1 MPLKTQVKNTPPVR
15 DNKNSLAMIM
25 VGLLVISS
33 FVIGSLYQKVKYLEK
48 GSTPVDSANKQQAA
62 QTADDQ
68 AQPAEEKVEME
79 KIKETFDKSLVKFG
93 KADSKLILIEVAD
106 PSCPYC
112 HVAAGKNSELNSQ
125 IGDRFKLISEGG
137 TYVAPVIEMKKLVDQ
152 GKAAFAWL
160 YTNGHGNGE
169 MGTKALYCANEK
181 GKFWQVHDLLMTN
194 KGYNLL
200 NETVKND
207 KSQAQALADFL
218 SPAFKAGDMKNCLE
232 SGKYDD
238 RLQTDSGLA
247 SSIGVQG
254 TPGFFVNTSK
264 FAGAYNFTD
273 MKSAV
278 DTALN

>member
-1 MPLKTQVKNTPPVR
+1 
-15 DNKNSLAMIM
+15 MIM

-48 GSTPVDSANKQQAA
+48 GTTTVDSANQQQAA

-68 AQPAEEKVEME
+68 AQPAEEKVEIE
-79 KIKETFDKSLVKFG
+79 KIKEAFDKSLVKFG

-125 IGDRFKLISEGG
+125 VGDRFKLVSEGG
-137 TYVAPVIEMKKLVDQ
+137 TYVAPVIEMKKLVDA

-169 MGTKALYCANEK
+169 MGTKALYCAHEK
-181 GKFWQVHDLLMTN
+181 EKFWQVHDLLMTN
-194 KGYNLL
+194 KGYTLL

-207 KSQAQALADFL
+207 KTKVQALADFL
-218 SPAFKAGDMKNCLE
+218 SPAFNARDMKDCLE

-254 TPGFFVNTSK
+254 TPGFFINTTK
-264 FAGAYNFTD
+264 FAGAYNYTD

>member
-1 MPLKTQVKNTPPVR
+1 
-15 DNKNSLAMIM
+15 MIL

-48 GSTPVDSANKQQAA
+48 GTTTVDSANQQQAA
-62 QTADDQ
+62 QTADDK
-68 AQPAEEKVEME
+68 AQPAEEKMEIE
-79 KIKETFDKSLVKFG
+79 KIKEAFNKSQVKFG

-125 IGDRFKLISEGG
+125 VGDRFKLVADGG
-137 TYVAPVIEMKKLVDQ
+137 TYVAPVIEMKKLVDA
-152 GKAAFAWL
+152 GKAAFAWI

-254 TPGFFVNTSK
+254 TPGFFVNTTK
-264 FAGAYNFTD
+264 FAGAYNYTD

-278 DTALN
+278 DAAL

>member
-1 MPLKTQVKNTPPVR
+1 MPLKAQVKETFPV
-15 DNKNSLAMIM
+15 KNNNNPLTMIL

-48 GSTPVDSANKQQAA
+48 GTTTAANTNQQQAA
-62 QTADDQ
+62 PTADAQ
-68 AQPAEEKVEME
+68 VQPAEEKVDIE
-79 KIKETFDKSLVKFG
+79 KIKDTFDKSLVKFG
-93 KADSKLILIEVAD
+93 KANSKLLFIEVAD

-112 HVAAGKNSELNSQ
+112 HIAAGKNSELNNEV
-125 IGDRFKLISEGG
+125 GDRFKLVSDGG
-137 TYVAPVIEMKKLVDQ
+137 TYLAPVVEMKKLVDS

-207 KSQAQALADFL
+207 KSKAQALADFL
-218 SPAFKAGDMKNCLE
+218 SPAFNAGDMKNCLE

-254 TPGFFVNTSK
+254 TPGFFVNETK
-264 FAGAYNFTD
+264 FAGAYNYTD
-273 MKSAV
+273 MKSVV
-278 DTALN
+278 DAAL

>member
-48 GSTPVDSANKQQAA
+48 GTTTVDSANQQQAA

-68 AQPAEEKVEME
+68 AQPAEEKVEIE
-79 KIKETFDKSLVKFG
+79 KIKEAFDKSLVKFG

-125 IGDRFKLISEGG
+125 VGDRFKLVSEGG
-137 TYVAPVIEMKKLVDQ
+137 TYVAPVIEMKKLVDA

-169 MGTKALYCANEK
+169 MGTKALYCAHEK
-181 GKFWQVHDLLMTN
+181 EKFWQVHDLLMTN
-194 KGYNLL
+194 KGYTLL

-207 KSQAQALADFL
+207 KTKVQALADFL
-218 SPAFKAGDMKNCLE
+218 SPAFNARDMKDCLE

-254 TPGFFVNTSK
+254 TPGFFINTTK
-264 FAGAYNFTD
+264 FAGAYNYTD

>member
-1 MPLKTQVKNTPPVR
+1 
-15 DNKNSLAMIM
+15 MILM
-25 VGLLVISS
+25 GLLVISS

-48 GSTPVDSANKQQAA
+48 GTTTVDSANQQQAA
-62 QTADDQ
+62 QPADDQ
-68 AQPAEEKVEME
+68 AQPAEEKVEIG
-79 KIKETFDKSLVKFG
+79 KIKEAFNKSLVKFG

-125 IGDRFKLISEGG
+125 VGDRFKLVADGG

-254 TPGFFVNTSK
+254 TPGFFVNETK
-264 FAGAYNFTD
+264 FAGAYNYTD

-278 DTALN
+278 DAAL